1 MLRIIRIFR
10 LFRIN
15 AYYDSLNVITEVIV
29 GKKQQL
35 LSSVFIILI
44 LMISS
49 SLCMYSLEN
58 KAQPEVFTNAF
69 SGIWRFDGRRYL
81 TIQMRSDISFLYN
94 LLIDVLLI
102 YMLQS
107 VSVNN
112 DSVLSCLQQ
121 F

>member
-69 SGIWRFDGRRYL
+69 SVIWRFPGRRYL

-107 VSVNN
+107 VSVNS

>member
-1 MLRIIRIFR
+1 MNNSVWEKRRKR
-10 LFRIN
+10 LFELIEIGSN
-15 AYYDSLNVITEVIV
+15 YDCTRDVSEPRV
-29 GKKQQL
+29 
-35 LSSVFIILI
+35 
-44 LMISS
+44 
-49 SLCMYSLEN
+49 
-58 KAQPEVFTNAF
+58 
-69 SGIWRFDGRRYL
+69 IWRFDGGRYL

-102 YMLQS
+102 YMLQF

>member
-1 MLRIIRIFR
+1 M
-10 LFRIN
+10 
-15 AYYDSLNVITEVIV
+15 
-29 GKKQQL
+29 
-35 LSSVFIILI
+35 
-44 LMISS
+44 
-49 SLCMYSLEN
+49 
-58 KAQPEVFTNAF
+58 
-69 SGIWRFDGRRYL
+69 
-81 TIQMRSDISFLYN
+81 QMRSDISFLYN